1 MKAPLSWLKAYVP
14 IELDPHTL
22 GHRMTLA
29 GVEADKIEVRG
40 GWDGVVVGLVKAV
53 NPHPNADRLRL
64 ATVDYGSGEM
74 TVVCGAPNVAAGQK
88 IVFARAGAKL
98 IDGHTGK
105 PAVLKPAKIRG
116 VESQGMV
123 CSEKELGLSQEHE
136 GIVVL
141 PPDTVVGTPVD
152 QVLGDAVIDFAVT
165 ANRPDCLSMLGL
177 AHEVAALTS
186 KKVQEPSLAYP
197 ESGEA
202 IEKKTRVDIYD
213 ADLCPRYIAGVVT
226 GIKIGPSPRWMQ
238 DRLATAGMR
247 SINNVVDITNFV
259 MLEFGQ
265 PLHAFDYDLLSEHH
279 IVVRRA
285 KAGETLVTIDGQERK
300 LTPNILVIAD
310 AVRPV
315 ALAGVMGGSQSEV
328 SERTTNVLLE
338 SAAFNNI
345 NIRRTSRDVGLR
357 SEASS
362 RFEKGLSPELPMHA
376 ARRAMQLFVEL
387 CGGTAAKGLVDV
399 YPGKAN
405 RPKVHLT
412 SKRASTLLGIPLTP
426 NEIAPVLE
434 SLGCSIEHTG
444 HDALQVTPPYWR
456 MDLNIED
463 DLVEEYVRIKGFD
476 SIPTAR
482 LSGSVPAYEPAP
494 LLTLKERLRELLVG
508 AGMQE
513 IITYS
518 LTNKAGQSLSGAGS
532 GLKVLHPLSS
542 DQEEL
547 RLNLRHGLL
556 RTLAGNQR
564 NQENGIRLFELGRVY
579 VPRSEDLPD
588 EREMLSAVLSGPRED
603 IYWKRCEDN
612 LDFFDAKGL
621 VERLMAE
628 LRVKATYAVAI
639 DPILHPGKTAVVL
652 VGRTQVGVIGEVHP
666 KFARSLDLLDRPVAY
681 LELDLAALLE
691 AAPATGWGYQAI
703 ARFPGVVRDL
713 AIVVQRALPSDQ
725 VVTLIRTTELIA
737 EVTLFDLYTGGN
749 VAPDKKSLAYRVVF
763 QSPSRT
769 LTNEEADKLQER
781 LLARL
786 TKEFG
791 ATLRG

>member
-40 GWDGVVVGLVKAV
+40 GWDGVVVGLVKTV
-53 NPHPNADRLRL
+53 GPHPNADRLRL

-105 PAVLKPAKIRG
+105 PAILKPAKIRG

-123 CSEKELGLSQEHE
+123 CSEKELGISQEHE
-136 GIVVL
+136 GIVIL
-141 PPDTVVGTPVD
+141 PPESVVGTAVD
-152 QVLGDAVIDFAVT
+152 QILGDAVIDFAVT

-177 AHEVAALTS
+177 AHEVAALTG
-186 KKVQEPSLAYP
+186 KQAQEPPLAYQ
-197 ESGEA
+197 EQGEA
-202 IEKKTRVDIYD
+202 IEKKTRVEIHD

-226 GIKIGPSPRWMQ
+226 GIKIGSSPKWMQ
-238 DRLATAGMR
+238 ERLAAAGMR
-247 SINNVVDITNFV
+247 PIHNIVDITNYV

-265 PLHAFDYDLLSEHH
+265 PLHAFDYDLLTERR

-285 KAGETLVTIDGQERK
+285 KAGERLVTIDGQERK
-300 LTPNILVIAD
+300 LTPDMLVIAD

-328 SERTTNVLLE
+328 SERTVNVLLE

-345 NIRRTSRDVGLR
+345 NIRRTSREIGLR

-362 RFEKGLSPELPMHA
+362 RFEKGLSPELPIHA
-376 ARRAMQLFVEL
+376 ARRAMQMFVEL

-399 YPGKAN
+399 YPGKQP
-405 RPKVHLT
+405 RPSVRLR
-412 SKRASTLLGIPLTP
+412 SQRASGLLGVAMTPRDLTP
-426 NEIAPVLE
+426 VLT
-434 SLGCSIEHTG
+434 SLGCDVRHTEG
-444 HDALQVTPPYWR
+444 DTLEVAPPYWR
-456 MDLNIED
+456 MDLNIEE
-463 DLVEEYVRIKGFD
+463 DLIEEYVRIKGFD

-482 LSGSVPAYEPAP
+482 LSGSAPAYEPAP

-508 AGMQE
+508 AGVQE

-518 LTNKAGQSLSGAGS
+518 LTNQAGQSLSGGGS
-532 GLKVLHPLSS
+532 GLKVMNPLSS

-556 RTLAGNQR
+556 HTLASNQR
-564 NQENGIRLFELGRVY
+564 LQENGIRLFELGRIY
-579 VPRSEDLPD
+579 IPRSEEIPD
-588 EREMLSAVLSGPRED
+588 EREMLGAVLSGPRED
-603 IYWKRCEDN
+603 LYWKRAEEN
-612 LDFFDAKGL
+612 LNFFDAKGL

-628 LRVKATYAVAI
+628 LQVKATYTVAQ
-639 DPILHPGKTAVVL
+639 DPILHPGKTAAVL
-652 VGRTQVGVIGEVHP
+652 VGKIQVGVIGEVHP

-681 LELDLAALLE
+681 LELDMAALLE
-691 AAPATGWGYQAI
+691 AAPATGRRYQSI

-713 AIVVQRALPSDQ
+713 AIVADRALPSDQ
-725 VVTLIRTTELIA
+725 VTALIRATDLVA
-737 EVTLFDLYTGGN
+737 EVTLFDMYTGKN
-749 VAPDKKSLAYRVVF
+749 VSPDKKSLAYRVVF

-781 LLARL
+781 LVARL
-786 TKEFG
+786 SKEFG